1 MYSIKQIPTNAYKQ
15 LNFVD
20 GAYYINWNFSE
31 IMEDEKKFKNSAF
44 VPTGRKIPTG
54 TGTYYSN
61 YVSNPKNKKPSIA
74 EIKSIIFKE
83 IDDKIKRNI
92 LSGLVWNGYN
102 VWLSSENQ
110 KNYSDWYN
118 LTKDNMNVLPLT
130 AKFTKNNKTIY
141 YEFSTHEEI
150 ASLYAEMVKHIN
162 KVINDGRKM
171 KDSID
176 FSEYMEFLK

>member
-1 MYSIKQIPTNAYKQ
+1 MYSLGKVKKNEYKP
-15 LNFVD
+15 LILLD
-20 GAYYINWNFSE
+20 GAYYLNWNFIE
-31 IMEDEKKFKNSAF
+31 IMEDEMKFKNSAF
-44 VPTGRKIPTG
+44 VPTGRNIPTG
-54 TGTYYSN
+54 IGTYYSK
-61 YVSNPKNKKPSIA
+61 YVSNPKNKKPSVN
-74 EIKSIIFKE
+74 EIKSILFKE
-83 IDDKIKRNI
+83 IDEKTKKDI
-92 LSGLVWNGYN
+92 LSKFVWNGYN

-118 LTKDNMNVLPLT
+118 LTKDNTQVLPLT

-162 KVINDGRKM
+162 KVVNNGRKM

>member
-1 MYSIKQIPTNAYKQ
+1 MYSIKKVKKNEYKPLVM
-15 LNFVD
+15 LN
-20 GAYYINWNFSE
+20 GAYYLNWNFIE

-54 TGTYYSN
+54 IGTHYSK
-61 YVSNPKNKKPSIA
+61 YVSNPKNKKPSIN
-74 EIKSIIFKE
+74 EIKTLIFDE
-83 IDDKIKRNI
+83 IDAKTKKDI
-92 LSGLVWNGYN
+92 LSGFVWNGYN

-118 LTKDNMNVLPLT
+118 LVKDNDKVLPLT
-130 AKFTKNNKTIY
+130 AKFSKNKKTIY
-141 YEFSTHEEI
+141 YEFSSFDEI

-162 KVINDGRKM
+162 KVINNGRKM